1 RLHGEPPAEHRI
13 EHRRVARL
21 GGQEDDEVLARD
33 HPVEALLAPSERLE
47 QLDVAL
53 RLRGGL
59 EAEIRGQDVAAR
71 REPGERAVVAT
82 VEEGEAGVDLGAVG
96 RLVDA
101 RGARRG
107 TRADLAGE
115 TRREI
120 GRGMEA
126 PGAGAQLEEAPKD
139 GQRALRGR
147 EAREGAEVRRVVG
160 SEPLG
165 GPEAR
170 EAGAHA
176 ELQEPDAR
184 EAAALAVVGRL
195 QLTDLARFEE

>member
-1 RLHGEPPAEHRI
+1 
-13 EHRRVARL
+13 
-21 GGQEDDEVLARD
+21 
-33 HPVEALLAPSERLE
+33 
-47 QLDVAL
+47 
-53 RLRGGL
+53 
-59 EAEIRGQDVAAR
+59 
-71 REPGERAVVAT
+71 
-82 VEEGEAGVDLGAVG
+82 
-96 RLVDA
+96 
-101 RGARRG
+101 
-107 TRADLAGE
+107 
-115 TRREI
+115 
-120 GRGMEA
+120 MEA
-126 PGAGAQLEEAPKD
+126 PGAGAQLEEAPED

-176 ELQEPDAR
+176 ELQEPDPR